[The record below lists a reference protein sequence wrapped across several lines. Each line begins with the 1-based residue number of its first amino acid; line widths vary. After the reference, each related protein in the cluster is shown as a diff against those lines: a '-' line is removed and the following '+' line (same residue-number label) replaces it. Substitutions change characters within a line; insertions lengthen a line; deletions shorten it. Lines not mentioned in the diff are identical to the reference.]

1 MADTYLK
8 DLLARYTYQAKHITD
23 KTYSCDANNKEFEE
37 EYFFSNVKHLKTW
50 NKHVKKAD
58 KQVKGRALNVVERL
72 AYLELDAAVKSHKY
86 KLEEQ
91 L

>member
-23 KTYSCDANNKEFEE
+23 KTYSCEAGVFCDNEFYWPFHTE
-37 EYFFSNVKHLKTW
+37 LKSWPEHCDKT
-50 NKHVKKAD
+50 HKKA
-58 KQVKGRALNVVERL
+58 KGQAFKVVERL

-86 KLEEQ
+86 KLEAQ